1 MTKADGASRPVITIG
16 REFGAG
22 GETVGRMVAQRLG
35 FEYLDSKIVDEVA
48 RRLKIG
54 TDVVESYDEKTGGL
68 LDRLLRQLATVDF
81 STPQDVAAWTP
92 PYGDLAWD
100 PRKSV
105 LSVTQEIIRRQA
117 ATGNVVIVGRGAAYV
132 LLDRAD
138 VLRVFLRAPFE
149 FRLRAIMESRGLD
162 EPAAHKYLKER
173 DENSAAYIKQVYG
186 HDWQHPSHYDVVID
200 TARLG
205 HPRAV
210 EIILAALPK

>member
-1 MTKADGASRPVITIG
+1 MPVITIA

-22 GETVGRMVAQRLG
+22 GEKVGHMLAERLNL
-35 FEYLDSKIVDEVA
+35 EYLDGKIVDEVA
-48 RRLKIG
+48 RRLKVP
-54 TDVVESYDEKTGGL
+54 TDVVETYDEKTGGL

-92 PYGDLAWD
+92 PHGDMAWD

-105 LSVTQEIIRRQA
+105 LEMTQEIIRRQA
-117 ATGNVVIVGRGAAYV
+117 ATGNAIIVGRGAAYI
-132 LLDRAD
+132 LLDQPE

-149 FRLRAIMESRGLD
+149 YRVTAIADFRKID
-162 EPAAHKYLKER
+162 DAAARKFLKER
-173 DENSAAYIKQVYG
+173 DANSSAYIRQVYG
-186 HDWQHPSHYDVVID
+186 HNWQGASHYDLVID

-205 HPRAV
+205 HMRAT

>member
-1 MTKADGASRPVITIG
+1 MPVITIA

-22 GETVGRMVAQRLG
+22 GETVGHMLAQRLNLD
-35 FEYLDSKIVDEVA
+35 YLDGKIVDEVA
-48 RRLKIG
+48 RRLKVP
-54 TDVVESYDEKTGGL
+54 TDVVETYDEKTGGL

-92 PYGDLAWD
+92 PHGDLAWD

-105 LSVTQEIIRRQA
+105 LSMTQEIIRRQA
-117 ATGNVVIVGRGAAYV
+117 ATGNGVIVGRGAAYL
-132 LLDRAD
+132 LLDQPE

-149 FRLRAIMESRGLD
+149 FRVKAIMESRKLD
-162 EPAAHKYLKER
+162 DAAARKFLKER
-173 DENSAAYIKQVYG
+173 DANSTAYIRQVYG
-186 HDWQHPSHYDVVID
+186 HDWQHPSHYDLVID

-205 HPRAV
+205 HMRAV